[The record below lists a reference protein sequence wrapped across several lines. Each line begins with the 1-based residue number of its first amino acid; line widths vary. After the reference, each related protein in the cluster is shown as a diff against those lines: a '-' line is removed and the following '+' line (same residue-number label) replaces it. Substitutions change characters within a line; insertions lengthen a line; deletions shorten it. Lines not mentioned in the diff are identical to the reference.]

1 MRYTEAELDD
11 YLKLALT
18 LASALKLI
26 RQLDD
31 AASNN
36 LIAEVESDLME
47 AQSKLNKARFSLAND
62 LGGA

>member
-47 AQSKLNKARFSLAND
+47 IKQSAVFCS
-62 LGGA
+62 

>member
-31 AASNN
+31 AASSN
-36 LIAEVESDLME
+36 LIAEIESDLME
-47 AQSKLNKARFSLAND
+47 LQSKLNKARFSVAND
-62 LGGA
+62 HGGA

>member
-11 YLKLALT
+11 YLKLAVT

-31 AASNN
+31 AASNS
-36 LIAEVESDLME
+36 LLAEVESDLME

-62 LGGA
+62 HGGV

>member
-18 LASALKLI
+18 IATALKQI

-31 AASNN
+31 AASSN
-36 LIAEVESDLME
+36 LIAEIESDLME
-47 AQSKLNKARFSLAND
+47 LQSKLNKARFSVAND
-62 LGGA
+62 HGGA

>member
-11 YLKLALT
+11 YLKLAVT

-31 AASNN
+31 AASNS
-36 LIAEVESDLME
+36 LLAEVESDLME
-47 AQSKLNKARFSLAND
+47 AQSKLTKARFSLAND
-62 LGGA
+62 HGGA

>member
-31 AASNN
+31 AASNS
-36 LIAEVESDLME
+36 LIAVSYTHLT
-47 AQSKLNKARFSLAND
+47 LPTKA
-62 LGGA
+62 